1 MTSCRG
7 PVTSCS
13 QEQALSCGK
22 QEQMTT
28 FSCRWPAVSFY
39 FGCVLWVRSI
49 FLLNAVHVFSNW
61 WRYFPNLLVSFL
73 RACVFLVLQCV
84 GLSGTPYWPPLQTT
98 ARFSLIWQEC
108 WWPWAA
114 FFFLFRSSSACHW
127 KNSHFSHI
135 CCKSTLYVLE
145 TALCSQ
151 VSGLIVR

>member
-1 MTSCRG
+1 M
-7 PVTSCS
+7 TSCS

-114 FFFLFRSSSACHW
+114 FFF
-127 KNSHFSHI
+127 FSDLVLPAIEKILPLVSFSVNLHYM
-135 CCKSTLYVLE
+135 CLKQHCALKSV
-145 TALCSQ
+145 
-151 VSGLIVR
+151 GL

>member
-1 MTSCRG
+1 M
-7 PVTSCS
+7 TSCS

-61 WRYFPNLLVSFL
+61 WRYFPNLLVSFFTCMCFSSV
-73 RACVFLVLQCV
+73 AVCWTV
-84 GLSGTPYWPPLQTT
+84 YWPPLQTT

-114 FFFLFRSSSACHW
+114 FFF
-127 KNSHFSHI
+127 FSDLVLHAI
-135 CCKSTLYVLE
+135 EKILTLVIFAVNLHYMCLKQHCALKSV
-145 TALCSQ
+145 
-151 VSGLIVR
+151 GL